1 MSGIATVMKYI
12 RKYFHHKLGKKSF
25 SETNPLPAKAATIW
39 GHFDAAMEV
48 TALAS
53 SALDIFF
60 ADKYETDFANATEWQ
75 I

>member
-1 MSGIATVMKYI
+1 M
-12 RKYFHHKLGKKSF
+12 GKF
-25 SETNPLPAKAATIW
+25 VLETKNLPAKAATIW

-60 ADKYETDFANATEWQ
+60 ADKYETDFAKATEWQ

>member
-1 MSGIATVMKYI
+1 MKQENI
-12 RKYFHHKLGKKSF
+12 FITNLGKF
-25 SETNPLPAKAATIW
+25 VLETKHLPAKAATIW

-48 TALAS
+48 KALAS

-60 ADKYETDFANATEWQ
+60 ADKYETDFAKATEWQ